1 MNATTRQPLNTARL
15 RVEEFPASERW
26 AYLSHASVGPL
37 PRRTIEALDAI
48 NRGFMTPHI
57 WEAGE
62 RADSGCAARAALAG
76 IVGAAP
82 ERITFVGSAGHGV
95 SICAAGVECAPG
107 DEVVIPRS
115 EYPSLALPF
124 LAQAPR
130 GLRVRWA
137 PKTAD
142 GRTSLD
148 AIADAMGPRTRA
160 VAISHVEYADGYRND
175 LRQLAALCR
184 TRDALLIV
192 DATQSMAAVPLD
204 VDGWGV
210 HAVVA
215 HGYKW
220 LHAGFGVA
228 VMALSAEGLERIR
241 PTHAGG
247 RSVCV
252 NAYVAEPELVWQPGA
267 GRFITGE
274 PPHTLLAGLA
284 ASLTLVNEV
293 GHANVLPHV
302 ATLLDRLISDVRAK
316 GYAIA
321 SDLDPA
327 RRSTIVAITAGSP
340 EADTRAHVALT
351 EAGVVTALRPRGLR
365 VAPTFYNDA
374 TDIDRLVE
382 ALPAR

>member
-1 MNATTRQPLNTARL
+1 MSTTTPTINTARL
-15 RVEEFPASERW
+15 RAEEFPVTERW

-37 PRRTIEALDAI
+37 PQRTIRALDTI
-48 NRGFMTPHI
+48 NRAFSTPHV

-62 RADSGCAARAALAG
+62 RANSGCQAREALAG
-76 IVGAAP
+76 IVDAP
-82 ERITFVGSAGHGV
+82 TQRITFVASAGHGISV
-95 SICAAGVECAPG
+95 CAAGIGCAPG
-107 DEVVIPRS
+107 DEVVIPHA
-115 EYPSLALPF
+115 EYPSLAVPF
-124 LAQAPR
+124 LAQEYR

-148 AIADAMGPRTRA
+148 AIASAMNERTRA

-184 TRDALLIV
+184 ERDALLIV
-192 DATQSMAAVPLD
+192 DATQSMGAVPLD

-220 LHAGFGVA
+220 LHAGFGVG
-228 VMALSAEGLERIR
+228 VMALSEEGLARIR

-247 RSVCV
+247 RSVCKDP
-252 NAYVAEPELVWQPGA
+252 YVDEPELCWQSGA
-267 GRFITGE
+267 GRFISGE

-293 GHANVLPHV
+293 GTSNVLPHV
-302 ATLLDRLISDVRAK
+302 QALIDRLIPDVAAK
-316 GYAIA
+316 GYTIA
-321 SDLDPA
+321 SDLAPD
-327 RRSTIVAITAGSP
+327 RRSQIVAITAGSRA
-340 EADTRAHVALT
+340 ADTRAHVALS
-351 EAGVVTALRPRGLR
+351 EAGVVTALRPRGIR

-374 TDIDRLVE
+374 SDIDRLVE
-382 ALPAR
+382 ALPHL